1 MGIPR
6 VRYRNAEP
14 IPIPGYTVSRFYAR
28 APMRV
33 SRMVNIPVVEAL
45 TSPLLVPA
53 VGVFGGGGGGGGAR

>member
-1 MGIPR
+1 
-6 VRYRNAEP
+6 
-14 IPIPGYTVSRFYAR
+14 
-28 APMRV
+28 MRV